1 MNEDDPKQQEETEDP
16 YLQPDLQEAG
26 DAEAQEGGET
36 AEVEGAAPHDDAPPA
51 TPEERIEVLESEL
64 ATQKEQVLRQL
75 AETENVRRRAQRE
88 REDTIRYGA
97 SALAKDLL
105 NVADNLQRAL
115 QAVPAE
121 ARESDE
127 VIKNLVIGIEMTE
140 KELLTAL
147 QKQGVEKIEPLGEKF
162 SYEQHQA
169 MFEVPNTGKPAGTVV
184 ELMQPGY
191 IMHERLLRPAMVGVA
206 KGDPDSPPEDVDHID
221 TTA

>member
-1 MNEDDPKQQEETEDP
+1 MTEENPKQEEMDTPEILNAEDP
-16 YLQPDLQEAG
+16 SCV
-26 DAEAQEGGET
+26 DAQNDAAAQDT
-36 AEVEGAAPHDDAPPA
+36 APQDVAPL
-51 TPEERIEVLESEL
+51 TPEEKIEALESEL
-64 ATQKEQVLRQL
+64 AKQKEQVLRQL

-115 QAVPAE
+115 QSVPSE
-121 ARESDE
+121 ARESDD

-140 KELLTAL
+140 KELLSAM

-162 SYEQHQA
+162 SYDKHQA
-169 MFEVPNTGKPAGTVV
+169 MFEVPDTGKPAGTIV

-206 KGDPDSPPEDVDHID
+206 KGDPGAPPEDHNHVD

>member
-1 MNEDDPKQQEETEDP
+1 MTEETPKQEETDAPEILNAEDP
-16 YLQPDLQEAG
+16 SCV
-26 DAEAQEGGET
+26 DAQSDD
-36 AEVEGAAPHDDAPPA
+36 AAPQDVAPL
-51 TPEERIEVLESEL
+51 TPEEKIEALETEL
-64 ATQKEQVLRQL
+64 AKQKEQVLRQL
-75 AETENVRRRAQRE
+75 AETENARRRAQRE

-115 QAVPAE
+115 QSVPSD
-121 ARESDE
+121 ARESDD

-140 KELLTAL
+140 KELLSAM

-162 SYEQHQA
+162 SYDKHQA
-169 MFEVPNTGKPAGTVV
+169 MFEVPGTGKPAGTIV

-206 KGDPDSPPEDVDHID
+206 KGDPKTPPGDVNHVD
-221 TTA
+221 TKA

>member
-127 VIKNLVIGIEMTE
+127 VIKNLVIEIGR
-140 KELLTAL
+140 ASCR
-147 QKQGVEKIEPLGEKF
+147 VR
-162 SYEQHQA
+162 
-169 MFEVPNTGKPAGTVV
+169 V
-184 ELMQPGY
+184 
-191 IMHERLLRPAMVGVA
+191 
-206 KGDPDSPPEDVDHID
+206 
-221 TTA
+221 

>member
-1 MNEDDPKQQEETEDP
+1 MTEETPKQEETDAPEILNTKDP
-16 YLQPDLQEAG
+16 SSV
-26 DAEAQEGGET
+26 DAQS
-36 AEVEGAAPHDDAPPA
+36 DDATPDDAQDTAAQAVAPL
-51 TPEERIEVLESEL
+51 TPEEKIEALEIEL
-64 ATQKEQVLRQL
+64 AKQKEQVLRQL
-75 AETENVRRRAQRE
+75 AETENARRRAQRE

-115 QAVPAE
+115 KSVPSE
-121 ARESDE
+121 ARESDD

-140 KELLTAL
+140 KELLSAM

-162 SYEQHQA
+162 SYDRHQA
-169 MFEVPNTGKPAGTVV
+169 MFEVPDTGKPVGTIV

-206 KGDPDSPPEDVDHID
+206 KGDPETPPRDVNHVD
-221 TTA
+221 TKA

>member
-1 MNEDDPKQQEETEDP
+1 MTEETPKQEETDAPEILNAEDP
-16 YLQPDLQEAG
+16 SCV
-26 DAEAQEGGET
+26 DAQSDD
-36 AEVEGAAPHDDAPPA
+36 AAPQDVAPL
-51 TPEERIEVLESEL
+51 TPEEKIEALETEL
-64 ATQKEQVLRQL
+64 AKQKEQVLRQL
-75 AETENVRRRAQRE
+75 AETENARRRAQRE

-115 QAVPAE
+115 QSVPSE
-121 ARESDE
+121 ARESDD

-140 KELLTAL
+140 KELLSAM

-162 SYEQHQA
+162 SYDKHQA
-169 MFEVPNTGKPAGTVV
+169 MFEVPDTGKPAGTIV

-206 KGDPDSPPEDVDHID
+206 KGDPETPPGDVNHVD
-221 TTA
+221 TKA

>member
-1 MNEDDPKQQEETEDP
+1 MTEETPKQEETDAPDILNAEDP
-16 YLQPDLQEAG
+16 SCV
-26 DAEAQEGGET
+26 DAQSDD
-36 AEVEGAAPHDDAPPA
+36 AAPQDVAPL
-51 TPEERIEVLESEL
+51 TPEEKIEALETEL
-64 ATQKEQVLRQL
+64 AKQKEQVLRQL
-75 AETENVRRRAQRE
+75 AETENARRRAQRE

-115 QAVPAE
+115 QSVPSE
-121 ARESDE
+121 ARESDD

-140 KELLTAL
+140 KELLSAM

-162 SYEQHQA
+162 SYDKHQA
-169 MFEVPNTGKPAGTVV
+169 MFEVPDTGKPAGTIV

-206 KGDPDSPPEDVDHID
+206 KGDPETPPGDVNHVD
-221 TTA
+221 TKA

>member
-1 MNEDDPKQQEETEDP
+1 MTEEDPKEEEM
-16 YLQPDLQEAG
+16 EAQDIS
-26 DAEAQEGGET
+26 DAEVSANDDE
-36 AEVEGAAPHDDAPPA
+36 PLDDAAESEALLEVAPL
-51 TPEERIEVLESEL
+51 TPEEKIEALEAEL

-97 SALAKDLL
+97 SALARDLL

-115 QAVPAE
+115 QSVPAD

-140 KELLTAL
+140 KELLGAM

-162 SYEQHQA
+162 SYDKHQA
-169 MFEVPNTGKPAGTVV
+169 MFEVPDTGKPAGTIV

-206 KGDPDSPPEDVDHID
+206 KGDPEIPPEDVDHVD

>member
-1 MNEDDPKQQEETEDP
+1 MTEETPKQEETDAPEILNAEDP
-16 YLQPDLQEAG
+16 SCV
-26 DAEAQEGGET
+26 DAQSDDAAQD
-36 AEVEGAAPHDDAPPA
+36 AAPQDVAPL
-51 TPEERIEVLESEL
+51 TPEEKIEALETEL
-64 ATQKEQVLRQL
+64 AKQKEQVLRQL
-75 AETENVRRRAQRE
+75 AETENARRRAQRE

-115 QAVPAE
+115 QSVPSE
-121 ARESDE
+121 ARESDD

-140 KELLTAL
+140 KELLSAM

-162 SYEQHQA
+162 SYDKHQA
-169 MFEVPNTGKPAGTVV
+169 MFEVPDTGKPAGTIV

-206 KGDPDSPPEDVDHID
+206 KGDPENPPKDVNPID
-221 TTA
+221 TTV

>member
-1 MNEDDPKQQEETEDP
+1 MTEETPKQEETDAPEILNAEDTSCV
-16 YLQPDLQEAG
+16 
-26 DAEAQEGGET
+26 DAQSDD
-36 AEVEGAAPHDDAPPA
+36 AAPQDVAPL
-51 TPEERIEVLESEL
+51 TPEEKIEALETEL
-64 ATQKEQVLRQL
+64 AKQKEQVLRQL
-75 AETENVRRRAQRE
+75 AETENARRRAQRE

-115 QAVPAE
+115 QSVPSE
-121 ARESDE
+121 ARESDD

-140 KELLTAL
+140 KELLSAM

-162 SYEQHQA
+162 SYDKHQA
-169 MFEVPNTGKPAGTVV
+169 MFEVPDTGKPAGTIV

-206 KGDPDSPPEDVDHID
+206 KGDPETPPGDVNHVD
-221 TTA
+221 TKA

>member
-1 MNEDDPKQQEETEDP
+1 MTEETPKQEETDAPEILNAEDP
-16 YLQPDLQEAG
+16 SCV
-26 DAEAQEGGET
+26 DAQSDDAAQD
-36 AEVEGAAPHDDAPPA
+36 AAPQDVAPL
-51 TPEERIEVLESEL
+51 TPEEKIEALETEL
-64 ATQKEQVLRQL
+64 AKQKEQVLRQL
-75 AETENVRRRAQRE
+75 AETENARRRAQRE

-115 QAVPAE
+115 QSVPSE
-121 ARESDE
+121 ARESDD

-140 KELLTAL
+140 KELLSAM

-162 SYEQHQA
+162 SYDKHQA
-169 MFEVPNTGKPAGTVV
+169 MFEVPDTGKPAGTIV

-206 KGDPDSPPEDVDHID
+206 KGDPETPPGDVNHVD
-221 TTA
+221 TKA

>member
-1 MNEDDPKQQEETEDP
+1 MNDDSKQEESETP
-16 YLQPDLQEAG
+16 
-26 DAEAQEGGET
+26 EGS
-36 AEVEGAAPHDDAPPA
+36 EGAENVVDMDGASVDAAAPDGEAAESEPV
-51 TPEERIEVLESEL
+51 TPEEKIAALEAEL
-64 ATQKEQVLRQL
+64 EAGREQLLRQL
-75 AETENVRRRAQRE
+75 AETENVRRRAKRE

-115 QAVPAE
+115 QSVPAE

-127 VIKNLVIGIEMTE
+127 TLKNLVIGVELTE

-162 SYEQHQA
+162 SYDRHQA
-169 MFEVPNTGKPAGTVV
+169 MFEVPGTGKPAGTVV

-191 IMHERLLRPAMVGVA
+191 MMHDRLLRPAMVGVA
-206 KGDPDSPPEDVDHID
+206 KGEPEAPPEGVDHVD

>member
-1 MNEDDPKQQEETEDP
+1 MTEETPKQEETDAPEILNAEDP
-16 YLQPDLQEAG
+16 SCV
-26 DAEAQEGGET
+26 DAQSDDAAQD
-36 AEVEGAAPHDDAPPA
+36 AAPQDIAPL
-51 TPEERIEVLESEL
+51 TPEEKIEALETEL
-64 ATQKEQVLRQL
+64 AKQKEQVLRQL
-75 AETENVRRRAQRE
+75 AETENARRRAQRE

-115 QAVPAE
+115 QSVPSE
-121 ARESDE
+121 ARESDD

-140 KELLTAL
+140 KELLSAM

-162 SYEQHQA
+162 SYDKHQA
-169 MFEVPNTGKPAGTVV
+169 MFEVPNTGKPAGTIV

-206 KGDPDSPPEDVDHID
+206 KGDPETSPGDVNNVD
-221 TTA
+221 TKA

>member
-1 MNEDDPKQQEETEDP
+1 MTEETPKQEETDAPEILNAEDP
-16 YLQPDLQEAG
+16 SCV
-26 DAEAQEGGET
+26 DAQSDDAAQD
-36 AEVEGAAPHDDAPPA
+36 AAPQDVAPL
-51 TPEERIEVLESEL
+51 TPEEKIEALETEL
-64 ATQKEQVLRQL
+64 AKQKEQVLRQL
-75 AETENVRRRAQRE
+75 AETENARRRAQRE

-115 QAVPAE
+115 QSVPSE
-121 ARESDE
+121 ARESDD

-140 KELLTAL
+140 KELLSAM

-162 SYEQHQA
+162 SYDKHQA
-169 MFEVPNTGKPAGTVV
+169 MFEVPNTGKPAGTIV

-206 KGDPDSPPEDVDHID
+206 KGDPETSPGDVNNVD
-221 TTA
+221 TKA

>member
-1 MNEDDPKQQEETEDP
+1 MTEEIPKQEETDAPELLNAEDP
-16 YLQPDLQEAG
+16 SCV
-26 DAEAQEGGET
+26 DAQSDD
-36 AEVEGAAPHDDAPPA
+36 AAPDDAPQDVAPL
-51 TPEERIEVLESEL
+51 TPEEKIEALETEL
-64 ATQKEQVLRQL
+64 ARQKEQVLRQL
-75 AETENVRRRAQRE
+75 AETENARRRAQRE

-115 QAVPAE
+115 QSVPSE
-121 ARESDE
+121 ARESDD

-140 KELLTAL
+140 KELLSAM

-162 SYEQHQA
+162 SYDKHQA
-169 MFEVPNTGKPAGTVV
+169 MFEVPNTGKPAGTIV

-206 KGDPDSPPEDVDHID
+206 KGDVKTPPGDVNHVD
-221 TTA
+221 TKA

>member
-1 MNEDDPKQQEETEDP
+1 MTEETPKQEETDAPEILNAEDP
-16 YLQPDLQEAG
+16 SCV
-26 DAEAQEGGET
+26 DAQSDD
-36 AEVEGAAPHDDAPPA
+36 AAPQDVAPL
-51 TPEERIEVLESEL
+51 TPEEKIEALETEL
-64 ATQKEQVLRQL
+64 AKQKEQVLRQL
-75 AETENVRRRAQRE
+75 AETENARRRAQRE

-115 QAVPAE
+115 QSVPSE
-121 ARESDE
+121 ARESDD

-140 KELLTAL
+140 KELLSAM

-162 SYEQHQA
+162 SYDKHQA
-169 MFEVPNTGKPAGTVV
+169 MFEVPNTGKPAGTIV

-206 KGDPDSPPEDVDHID
+206 KGDPETPPGDVNNVD
-221 TTA
+221 TKA

>member
-1 MNEDDPKQQEETEDP
+1 MTEETPKQEETDAPEILNAEDP
-16 YLQPDLQEAG
+16 SCV
-26 DAEAQEGGET
+26 DAQSDD
-36 AEVEGAAPHDDAPPA
+36 AAPQDVAPL
-51 TPEERIEVLESEL
+51 TPEEKIEALEAEL
-64 ATQKEQVLRQL
+64 AKQKEQVLRQL
-75 AETENVRRRAQRE
+75 AETENARRRAQRE

-115 QAVPAE
+115 QSVPSE
-121 ARESDE
+121 ARESDD

-140 KELLTAL
+140 KELLSAM

-162 SYEQHQA
+162 SYDKHQA
-169 MFEVPNTGKPAGTVV
+169 MFEVPDTGKPAGTIV

-206 KGDPDSPPEDVDHID
+206 KGDPETPPGDVNHVD
-221 TTA
+221 TKA

>member
-1 MNEDDPKQQEETEDP
+1 MIEEEPKQEETEPLAFQAADGAETP
-16 YLQPDLQEAG
+16 EDAQHQEPG
-26 DAEAQEGGET
+26 
-36 AEVEGAAPHDDAPPA
+36 DDAPQEDATPV
-51 TPEERIEVLESEL
+51 TPEERIEALESEL
-64 ATQKEQVLRQL
+64 ATQKEQMLRQL
-75 AETENVRRRAQRE
+75 AEAENVRRRAQRE

-115 QAVPAE
+115 QSVPAE
-121 ARESDE
+121 AKESDE

-162 SYEQHQA
+162 SYERHQA
-169 MFEVPNTGKPAGTVV
+169 MFEVPNTGAPAGTVV

-206 KGDPDSPPEDVDHID
+206 KGDPEAPPEDVGHID

>member
-1 MNEDDPKQQEETEDP
+1 MTEETDAPEILNAEDP
-16 YLQPDLQEAG
+16 SCV
-26 DAEAQEGGET
+26 DAQSDDAAQD
-36 AEVEGAAPHDDAPPA
+36 AAPQDVAPL
-51 TPEERIEVLESEL
+51 TPEEKIEALETEL
-64 ATQKEQVLRQL
+64 AKQKEQVLRQL
-75 AETENVRRRAQRE
+75 AETENARRRAQRE

-115 QAVPAE
+115 QSVPSE
-121 ARESDE
+121 ARESDD

-140 KELLTAL
+140 KELLSAM

-162 SYEQHQA
+162 SYDKHQA
-169 MFEVPNTGKPAGTVV
+169 MFEVPDTGKPAGTIV

-206 KGDPDSPPEDVDHID
+206 KGDPETPQGDVNNVD
-221 TTA
+221 TKA

>member
-1 MNEDDPKQQEETEDP
+1 MTEETPKQEETDAPEILNAEDP
-16 YLQPDLQEAG
+16 SCV
-26 DAEAQEGGET
+26 DAQSDD
-36 AEVEGAAPHDDAPPA
+36 AAPQDVAPL
-51 TPEERIEVLESEL
+51 TPEEKIEALETEL
-64 ATQKEQVLRQL
+64 AKQKEQVLRQL
-75 AETENVRRRAQRE
+75 AETENARRRAQRE

-115 QAVPAE
+115 QSVPSE
-121 ARESDE
+121 ARESDD

-140 KELLTAL
+140 KELLSAM

-162 SYEQHQA
+162 SYDKHQA
-169 MFEVPNTGKPAGTVV
+169 MFEVPNTGKPAGTIV

-206 KGDPDSPPEDVDHID
+206 KGDPETSPGDVNNVD
-221 TTA
+221 TKA